1 MRLATTTS
9 LALLSLTSVHAL
21 PRHHDQHDDLSSVKS
36 WTAVLQNAWD
46 TVRTST
52 LGWYDLDKFD
62 RLAEDVFRLPDKSV
76 YQWLADNKEYV
87 LSRLFVLV
95 FHWGVAHQFP
105 FRHC

>member
-9 LALLSLTSVHAL
+9 LALLSLGSVHAL
-21 PRHHDQHDDLSSVKS
+21 PRHHELHDLSNVKS

-62 RLAEDVFRLPDKSV
+62 QLEDVFRAPDKSV
-76 YQWLADNKEYV
+76 YQWLTDNKEYV
-87 LSRLFVLV
+87 FTLSSSFIGRGPL
-95 FHWGVAHQFP
+95 
-105 FRHC
+105 